1 MLPGDNLNY
10 EDKSRFPAAFLAGV
24 VIVLL
29 LAAGL
34 ALVIHRTQPTG
45 IAAAKSL
52 PFGPPEQAYAPRIQ
66 FQGIQ
71 MAHSTNFL
79 NQEFT
84 FVAGT
89 IVNGGDSAIVGLQVT
104 IEFRDQF
111 NQTILRDS
119 EMLIQPPAQPL
130 PGRQQRDFQVILER
144 IPSDWNRQ
152 YPSIRVTGLVLQ

>member
-1 MLPGDNLNY
+1 MLPGDNY
-10 EDKSRFPAAFLAGV
+10 EEKSRFPVAFIAGA
-24 VIVLL
+24 VIVLIL
-29 LAAGL
+29 GAGAAIL
-34 ALVIHRTQPTG
+34 SRRAQPTG
-45 IAAAKSL
+45 IAAATKL
-52 PFGPPEQAYAPRIQ
+52 PFGPQEQSYSSHIQ

-89 IVNGGDSAIVGLQVT
+89 IVNTGDQAIAGLHVT

-111 NQTILRDS
+111 NQIVLRDT
-119 EMLIQPPAQPL
+119 EMLIPPLAQPL
-130 PGRQQRDFQVILER
+130 PAGQMRDFQVILER

-152 YPSIRVTGLVLQ
+152 YPSIGVTGLILR

>member
-1 MLPGDNLNY
+1 MLPGGNLDY
-10 EDKSRFPAAFLAGV
+10 EERSRFPAAFVAGIV
-24 VIVLL
+24 VVLIL
-29 LAAGL
+29 GAGL
-34 ALVIHRTQPTG
+34 AFLIRKSQHTG
-45 IAAAKSL
+45 IAVATKL
-52 PFGPPEQAYAPRIQ
+52 PFGPPEQVYAPRIQ

-89 IVNGGDSAIVGLQVT
+89 IVNGGDKAITGLQVN
-104 IEFRDQF
+104 IEFHDQF

-119 EMLIQPPAQPL
+119 EMLIQPPAQPI
-130 PGRQQRDFQVILER
+130 PAGQQRDFQVILER

-152 YPSIRVTGLVLQ
+152 YPLIRVAGLVLQ

>member
-1 MLPGDNLNY
+1 MLPGDSY
-10 EDKSRFPAAFLAGV
+10 EEKSRFPVAFIAGA
-24 VIVLL
+24 VIVLILGAGAAL
-29 LAAGL
+29 L
-34 ALVIHRTQPTG
+34 IRRSQPTG
-45 IAAAKSL
+45 IAAATKL
-52 PFGPPEQAYAPRIQ
+52 PFGPQEQAYAPHIQ

-89 IVNGGDSAIVGLQVT
+89 IVNNGDQAIAGLQVT
-104 IEFRDQF
+104 IEFHDQF

-119 EMLIQPPAQPL
+119 EMIIPPTAL
-130 PGRQQRDFQVILER
+130 PIPAGQMRDFQVILER

-152 YPSIRVTGLVLQ
+152 YPSIRVTGLILK

>member
-1 MLPGDNLNY
+1 MLPGDSY
-10 EDKSRFPAAFLAGV
+10 EEKSRFPVAFIAGA
-24 VIVLL
+24 VIVLILGAGAAL
-29 LAAGL
+29 L
-34 ALVIHRTQPTG
+34 IRRSQPTG
-45 IAAAKSL
+45 IAAATKL
-52 PFGPPEQAYAPRIQ
+52 PFGPPQQAYAPHVQ

-89 IVNGGDSAIVGLQVT
+89 IVNNGDQAIAGLQVT
-104 IEFRDQF
+104 IEFHDQF

-119 EMLIQPPAQPL
+119 EIIIPPTAL
-130 PGRQQRDFQVILER
+130 PIPPGQMRDFQVILER

-152 YPSIRVTGLVLQ
+152 YPSIRVTGLILK

>member
-1 MLPGDNLNY
+1 MLPGDSY
-10 EDKSRFPAAFLAGV
+10 EEKSRFPVAFIAGA
-24 VIVLL
+24 VIVLILGAGAAL
-29 LAAGL
+29 L
-34 ALVIHRTQPTG
+34 IRRSQPTG
-45 IAAAKSL
+45 IAAATKL
-52 PFGPPEQAYAPRIQ
+52 PFGPPEQAYAPHIQ

-89 IVNGGDSAIVGLQVT
+89 IVNNGDQAIAGLQVT
-104 IEFRDQF
+104 IEFHDQF

-119 EMLIQPPAQPL
+119 EIIIPPTAL
-130 PGRQQRDFQVILER
+130 PIPAGQMRDFQVILER

-152 YPSIRVTGLVLQ
+152 YPSIRVTGLILK

>member
-10 EDKSRFPAAFLAGV
+10 EEKSRFPVAFMAGIVVVVMMGAILAFA
-24 VIVLL
+24 IKK
-29 LAAGL
+29 
-34 ALVIHRTQPTG
+34 TQPTG
-45 IAAAKSL
+45 IAAAKNL
-52 PFGPPEQAYAPRIQ
+52 PFGSEERGYAPRIQ
-66 FQGIQ
+66 FTGIL

-89 IVNGGDSAIVGLQVT
+89 IVNQGDKAIVGLQVT
-104 IEFRDQF
+104 IEFHDQF
-111 NQTILRDS
+111 NQSILRDS
-119 EMLIQPPAQPL
+119 EMLLQPPAAPIPAGQM
-130 PGRQQRDFQVILER
+130 RDFQVILER

>member
-1 MLPGDNLNY
+1 MLPGDNY
-10 EDKSRFPAAFLAGV
+10 EETSRFPVAFIAGV
-24 VIVLL
+24 AIVLL
-29 LAAGL
+29 LGAGAAL
-34 ALVIHRTQPTG
+34 LVRRSRPTG
-45 IAAAKSL
+45 IAAATKL
-52 PFGPPEQAYAPRIQ
+52 PFGQTEMSYTPHVQ

-89 IVNGGDSAIVGLQVT
+89 IVNNGDREIDGLQVT
-104 IEFRDQF
+104 IEFHDQF

-119 EMLIQPPAQPL
+119 EIILAPTGLPL
-130 PGRQQRDFQVILER
+130 PAGQMRDFQVILER

-152 YPSIRVTGLVLQ
+152 YPSIRVTGMILK